1 MAVLA
6 VAGCAA
12 GSGTNPFSTE
22 SEAEIIDKAE
32 ESTIPEELA
41 NNLEAASYSEA
52 GGTPTLQVYTTL
64 DGAAL
69 IDTYTRTPSLDVGP
83 YIAFTK
89 QQTNLQRH
97 FTGFAKISDD
107 PDGTVRAM
115 VAGDGGQFGEFY
127 AGGAYERT
135 GDYVKPDAG
144 PPVGDGPNTGLV
156 SYTGRYVA
164 LTNLEGAGVDLGDTL
179 PDGLRP
185 RQSARLEGTI
195 LINADF
201 NEPNPDG
208 GMTVNGII
216 IERAFTDYPD
226 YTGIPDLELN
236 AAPIDEN
243 GEFFGTTSVD
253 QQQRGHWGGIF
264 GGDGATAV
272 AGVVQASNW
281 GGDTTLENEEEHGIF
296 VLSRC
301 GVTGEGALCALE

>member
-1 MAVLA
+1 MIKFAGSLLAVLA

-115 VAGDGGQFGEFY
+115 VAGDGGQFGTFY

-135 GDYVKPDAG
+135 GDYVRPDS
-144 PPVGDGPNTGLV
+144 GLV

-164 LTNLEGAGVDLGDTL
+164 VTNLSGNSVVFGGAVPDDLRAD
-179 PDGLRP
+179 
-185 RQSARLEGTI
+185 QSARLEGTI

-201 NEPNPDG
+201 NQG
-208 GMTVNGII
+208 IVNGGITDRI
-216 IERAFTDYPD
+216 FTDYPT
-226 YTGIPDLELN
+226 YVGIPRLDLD

-253 QQQRGHWGGIF
+253 QQEKGNWGGIF

-301 GVTGEGALCALE
+301 GVTGEGALCAEE

>member
-41 NNLEAASYSEA
+41 NNLKAASYSEA

-64 DGAAL
+64 DGADL

-115 VAGDGGQFGEFY
+115 VAGDGGQFGTFY
-127 AGGAYERT
+127 AGGTYERT
-135 GDYVKPDAG
+135 GDYVRPDSG
-144 PPVGDGPNTGLV
+144 SV

-164 LTNLEGAGVDLGDTL
+164 LTNLEGDGVVLDNTL

-195 LINADF
+195 LITANF
-201 NEPNPDG
+201 SDG
-208 GMTVNGII
+208 VVNGGIDN
-216 IERAFTDYPD
+216 RVFTDYPAIV
-226 YTGIPDLELN
+226 GIPPLELN
-236 AAPIDEN
+236 DAPIDEN
-243 GEFFGTTSVD
+243 GEFFGITLVD
-253 QQQRGHWGGIF
+253 QQEKGHWGGIF

-281 GGDTTLENEEEHGIF
+281 GGDTTLENEEEYGIF

-301 GVTGEGALCALE
+301 DVTGEGALCAQE